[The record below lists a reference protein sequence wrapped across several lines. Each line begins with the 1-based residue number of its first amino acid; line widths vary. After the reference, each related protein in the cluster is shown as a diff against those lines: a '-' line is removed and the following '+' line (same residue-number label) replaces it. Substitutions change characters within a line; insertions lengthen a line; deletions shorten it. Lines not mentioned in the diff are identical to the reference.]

1 MNPEAL
7 LSSAT
12 TYHLLLQFLFAL
24 VFQFPSIQVTNNKRK
39 YIRRKGGR
47 WLWEEEREESEA
59 IFNSENRENKYL
71 ESKTDFHPLHTII
84 HPIQNSG
91 NLPIEVIMEHY
102 LMCFTESSSVWAMQD
117 LQGV

>member
-47 WLWEEEREESEA
+47 WLWEEREESEA